1 MHQLF
6 VLKNGEILVGRNSH
20 SEILVL
26 YPDKFKNAEQG
37 FLTSEDRFV
46 DRKVALKIATKW
58 SQIKNKT
65 GCKDELYSEDMWL

>member
-6 VLKNGEILVGRNSH
+6 ALKSGEILVGRNNH
-20 SEILVL
+20 SEILIL

>member
-1 MHQLF
+1 LHQRF
-6 VLKNGEILVGRNSH
+6 ALKSGEILVGRNSH

-46 DRKVALKIATKW
+46 NRKVALKIAIKW
-58 SQIKNKT
+58 GQIKNKT